1 MDTIITVDDA
11 AGYLINHP
19 NMASRPNFFK
29 VRALRLHIAKG
40 LRQIH
45 HPERTALGWSGMAIE
60 KGLYALVDIVPWA
73 MPTDPGP
80 IATYDTNDGK
90 AEMKMK
96 DAIFKRNKCMFQSGD
111 NISRA
116 VIRMLKAG
124 IEEKYQMSNLT
135 GVKGWH
141 NAMTVGEILTQL
153 ETNYGRPDPSAIQA
167 YETMCNAP
175 HSHTD
180 SPESLFHKMEQC
192 QEVAMLADNPY
203 TEKQI
208 ITKTVEHLKR
218 SGMFPTKE
226 YEDWGAITAKTY
238 VLLKQH
244 FYKAYTRRLD
254 AIQNGATSGQHGYVN
269 SNQYGALM
277 TTEELEDSSSG
288 EETTVTLA
296 EAMVNADARID
307 RLMETNTQ
315 IMAQLASMT
324 IASNNPPHLPPPAIA
339 PAYMAPAVRA
349 PHQQYAAP
357 PAQYSVPPV
366 TQVTIPTRGGYNNN
380 QPTWQGRGGGRTGG
394 GRGGRGRG
402 ARTPFADYVARNA
415 TPRAP
420 TAYGGGTVAM
430 SGLTAGTQ
438 QFTSVPNI
446 VKQYNNWNMCYSC
459 GFDVED
465 AHTSATCPQHWRKE
479 GHQEGCTRQNVQQY
493 IDLGH
498 KPRMRGALRTQLPT
512 M

>member
-1 MDTIITVDDA
+1 MDTVITVDDA
-11 AGYLINHP
+11 AGYLINPP

-60 KGLYALVDIVPWA
+60 PELYALVDILPWV

-80 IATYDTNDGK
+80 IATYDIADSK
-90 AEMKMK
+90 SEMKMK
-96 DAIFKRNKCMFQSGD
+96 DAIFKRNKCMHQSAD

-141 NAMTVGEILTQL
+141 NAMTVSEILSQL

-167 YETMCNAP
+167 NETKWNAP
-175 HSHTD
+175 HSPTD

-203 TEKQI
+203 SEKQI

-218 SGMFPTKE
+218 SGMFPVKE
-226 YEDWGAITAKTY
+226 YEDWGAVTAKTY
-238 VLLKQH
+238 VLLKEH

-269 SNQYGALM
+269 ANQYGALM
-277 TTEELEDSSSG
+277 KTEGSEDCSSR

-296 EAMVNADARID
+296 EAMVNADAKIE
-307 RLMETNTQ
+307 RLMETNNQ
-315 IMAQLASMT
+315 IMAQLASML
-324 IASNNPPHLPPPAIA
+324 IAQTNNQQLTPPPAIT

-349 PHQQYAAP
+349 PPRQYTAP
-357 PAQYSVPPV
+357 HTNYTVPPV
-366 TQVTIPTRGGYNNN
+366 TQVTIPAQLGYNNN
-380 QPTWQGRGGGRTGG
+380 QP
-394 GRGGRGRG
+394 
-402 ARTPFADYVARNA
+402 A
-415 TPRAP
+415 
-420 TAYGGGTVAM
+420 
-430 SGLTAGTQ
+430 
-438 QFTSVPNI
+438 
-446 VKQYNNWNMCYSC
+446 
-459 GFDVED
+459 
-465 AHTSATCPQHWRKE
+465 
-479 GHQEGCTRQNVQQY
+479 
-493 IDLGH
+493 
-498 KPRMRGALRTQLPT
+498 
-512 M
+512 

>member
-1 MDTIITVDDA
+1 
-11 AGYLINHP
+11 
-19 NMASRPNFFK
+19 
-29 VRALRLHIAKG
+29 
-40 LRQIH
+40 
-45 HPERTALGWSGMAIE
+45 
-60 KGLYALVDIVPWA
+60 
-73 MPTDPGP
+73 
-80 IATYDTNDGK
+80 
-90 AEMKMK
+90 
-96 DAIFKRNKCMFQSGD
+96 
-111 NISRA
+111 
-116 VIRMLKAG
+116 
-124 IEEKYQMSNLT
+124 
-135 GVKGWH
+135 
-141 NAMTVGEILTQL
+141 
-153 ETNYGRPDPSAIQA
+153 
-167 YETMCNAP
+167 
-175 HSHTD
+175 
-180 SPESLFHKMEQC
+180 
-192 QEVAMLADNPY
+192 
-203 TEKQI
+203 
-208 ITKTVEHLKR
+208 
-218 SGMFPTKE
+218 
-226 YEDWGAITAKTY
+226 
-238 VLLKQH
+238 
-244 FYKAYTRRLD
+244 
-254 AIQNGATSGQHGYVN
+254 
-269 SNQYGALM
+269 
-277 TTEELEDSSSG
+277 
-288 EETTVTLA
+288 
-296 EAMVNADARID
+296 
-307 RLMETNTQ
+307 METNTQ

-349 PHQQYAAP
+349 PRQQYAAP

-380 QPTWQGRGGGRTGG
+380 QPAWQGRGGGRTGG

-420 TAYGGGTVAM
+420 TVYGGGTVAM